1 MRYQVHQFDLA
12 TARDRHD
19 LEDFLNGLEGEV
31 ISVLPDLTGFPA
43 VPLPVVWIIERID
56 EAWIPR
62 RDRGER
68 EPEDIAVP

>member
-1 MRYQVHQFDLA
+1 MRYQVHQFDLT
-12 TARDRHD
+12 TARDRQD

-43 VPLPVVWIIERID
+43 VPMRVVWIIERID

-62 RDRGER
+62 RDRGKR